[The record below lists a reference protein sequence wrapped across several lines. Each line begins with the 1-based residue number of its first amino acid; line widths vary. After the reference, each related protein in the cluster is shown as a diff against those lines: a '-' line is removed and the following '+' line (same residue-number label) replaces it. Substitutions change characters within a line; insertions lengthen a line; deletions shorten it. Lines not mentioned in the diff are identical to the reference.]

1 MLSTAAT
8 QASKFSRAYFSKFK
22 LEFFT
27 KHRVHCYLRMGA
39 PPQKKTGTLCFVRL
53 NFIK

>member
-27 KHRVHCYLRMGA
+27 KHRVHCYLRKGG
-39 PPQKKTGTLCFVRL
+39 PKNWQTLFCTP
-53 NFIK
+53 